1 MASHKLDLTPNR
13 NRRTAPTQPHE
24 DEAAK
29 SQTGSA
35 PEESPDDEDILSGIP
50 ERGRGNNT
58 LLFIVLGVAVV
69 IVVAFVFLMF
79 VGRGDKNAIPTATP
93 SYTQAVQQGGS
104 ASVDPNT
111 QATPSAGGASDN
123 LSGMGTQ
130 DFTQNTNMTTS
141 DVLTNPDQYVED
153 LYGLTTRVDYTV
165 SSISNIADFVSYEKH
180 RGTWGGGLELY
191 WLDADYKGNH
201 YVVQVPFQY
210 YKELDDTGI
219 VPVKMEVLTIDGS
232 TPDEKLT
239 VISYMC
245 LDEETLKDILKTQ
258 SKSR

>member
-35 PEESPDDEDILSGIP
+35 PKESPDDEDILSGIP
-50 ERGRGNNT
+50 ERGNSNNT
-58 LLFIVLGVAVV
+58 LLFIVLGVALVV
-69 IVVAFVFLMF
+69 IVAFVFLLF
-79 VGRGDKNAIPTATP
+79 VGRGGKESTPTNNP
-93 SYTQAVQQGGS
+93 DPTQSVQQGGTS
-104 ASVDPNT
+104 GQSS
-111 QATPSAGGASDN
+111 QATATPASGSDN

-141 DVLTNPDQYVED
+141 DILTNPDQYVED

-219 VPVKMEVLTIDGS
+219 VPVKMEVLTIAGS

-258 SKSR
+258 SKSK

>member
-13 NRRTAPTQPHE
+13 NRRTASTQPPE

-50 ERGRGNNT
+50 ERGKGNNT
-58 LLFIVLGVAVV
+58 LLFIVLGVALVV
-69 IVVAFVFLMF
+69 VVAFVFLLF
-79 VGRGDKNAIPTATP
+79 VGRGGKESTPTNNPDPTQSVQQGETPGQSSQATATP
-93 SYTQAVQQGGS
+93 
-104 ASVDPNT
+104 ASE
-111 QATPSAGGASDN
+111 SDN

-191 WLDADYKGNH
+191 WLDADYKGKH

-258 SKSR
+258 SKSK